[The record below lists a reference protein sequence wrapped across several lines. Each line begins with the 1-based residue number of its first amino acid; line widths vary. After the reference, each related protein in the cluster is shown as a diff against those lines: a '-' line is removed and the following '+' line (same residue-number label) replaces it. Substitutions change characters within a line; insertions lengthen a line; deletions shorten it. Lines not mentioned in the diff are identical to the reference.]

1 MDREKNNLDEDEYMK
16 QKKKEYQE
24 QYYIEKKEKRR
35 KYMKEYYLRKY
46 HQIQDGKFV
55 KQKPAKPK
63 VSPLTIERKEIVVSF
78 K

>member
-1 MDREKNNLDEDEYMK
+1 MDIEKNIDEEA
-16 QKKKEYQE
+16 Q
-24 QYYIEKKEKRR
+24 IKKEKRR

-55 KQKPAKPK
+55 KQKPTKPK
-63 VSPLTIERKEIVVSF
+63 VSPLKIERKEIVVSF